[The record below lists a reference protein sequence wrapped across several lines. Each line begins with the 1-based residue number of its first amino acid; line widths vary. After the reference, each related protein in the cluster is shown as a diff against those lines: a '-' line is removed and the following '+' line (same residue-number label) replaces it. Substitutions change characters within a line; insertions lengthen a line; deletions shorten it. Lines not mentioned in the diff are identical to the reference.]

1 MPTSDFASLLS
12 RQLGKVV
19 VDKTA
24 LPGKY
29 DFTLK
34 WTADANSS
42 PDGSSA
48 AESADAADSTSSL
61 FAAIHDQLGL
71 KLEPQKAPTPVLV
84 IDHAEMLAEPAQN

>member
-34 WTADANSS
+34 WTADATPS
-42 PDGSSA
+42 PDGTST
-48 AESADAADSTSSL
+48 AEIADAADSTSSL
-61 FAAIHDQLGL
+61 FAAIHEQLGL
-71 KLEPQKAPTPVLV
+71 KLESQKAPTPVLV
-84 IDHAEMLAEPAQN
+84 IDHVEKQTEN